1 MGLLD
6 LERSVIGA
14 TLLTNGKLIDE
25 LNLVVADF
33 WEWSHQELWQ
43 VLTERFQQNKACDA
57 LSLISV
63 LPNRADL
70 IHDCLD
76 ACYQTSLA
84 TGQAA
89 EIKELANQR
98 RLKEAAELILQT
110 SKPTAET
117 IIELD
122 KVLLQVESNNTT
134 PFRTISD
141 RLDEHLDALTKP
153 NTNATS
159 GLAALDDLL
168 NGFRPGGLYVIGAR
182 PGIGKTV
189 VGLQVAWGLA
199 RIQNELPSD
208 ESAGLV
214 LFHSLEMSE
223 RELMNRLLAQA
234 TNIGLD
240 ELDKGSLSNDN
251 YQKAKQAKRQFQK
264 VLAINDTGGQSIA
277 SIRGYARTMGR
288 TMKIRAIVVDY
299 LGLIA
304 DANTARSRYEG
315 ITYVSGQL
323 KRLAKDLNVPVIAL
337 AQLNRESTNRADKR
351 PTMADLRDSGSVEQD
366 ADVVILLHRDD
377 QEKDPL
383 RKGTIEFI
391 VCKNRHGA
399 TKNFRY
405 VFEGRFARVA
415 IPVPD

>member
-1 MGLLD
+1 MGLIE

-14 TLLTNGKLIDE
+14 TLLTNGKIIDE

-43 VLTERFQQNKACDA
+43 IILDRFRQDKGLDSLTLLTTHPKH
-57 LSLISV
+57 
-63 LPNRADL
+63 ADL
-70 IHDCLD
+70 IHLCLD
-76 ACYQTSLA
+76 ACYNTHFA
-84 TGQAA
+84 TAQAA

-98 RLKEAAELILQT
+98 RLKEAAEKIT
-110 SKPTAET
+110 HSTKPVAET
-117 IIELD
+117 LAELD
-122 KVLLQVESNNTT
+122 KVLLEVESNNTT
-134 PFRTISD
+134 PFKTVSD
-141 RLDEHLDALTKP
+141 RLDEHLQMLTKP

-159 GLAALDDLL
+159 GLQKLDDLL

-182 PGIGKTV
+182 PGVGKTV
-189 VGLQVAWGLA
+189 VGLQIAWGLA
-199 RIQNELPSD
+199 RIQTELPSD

-223 RELMNRLLAQA
+223 RELMNRLLAQ
-234 TNIGLD
+234 TTGIGLD
-240 ELDKGSLSNDN
+240 ELDAGRLSAENFA
-251 YQKAKQAKRQFQK
+251 KAKKAETQFQK
-264 VLAINDTGGQSIA
+264 VLAINDLGGQSIA
-277 SIRGYARTMGR
+277 SIRAYARTMGR
-288 TMKIRAIVVDY
+288 TMKVRAIVVDY

-337 AQLNRESTNRADKR
+337 AQLNRESTNRADKK

-366 ADVVILLHRDD
+366 ADVVILLHRDEQD
-377 QEKDPL
+377 TNPDTM
-383 RKGTIEFI
+383 GTIELI

-399 TKNFRY
+399 TKNLRY
-405 VFEGRFARVA
+405 LFEGRFARLST
-415 IPVPD
+415 PRF